1 MFFSKKKEERVF
13 FFGLMA
19 MVFLFFSCFTFAKKS
34 VQFFVVVAN
43 ILLDD
48 LERKNEG
55 CKTNVPQFFD
65 GDFGLW

>member
-1 MFFSKKKEERVF
+1 M
-13 FFGLMA
+13 
-19 MVFLFFSCFTFAKKS
+19 
-34 VQFFVVVAN
+34 QFFVVVAN

-48 LERKNEG
+48 LERKSEG